1 VDAVVVVEP
10 LVLVKD
16 GLVEE
21 DSAATSGL
29 LDDSAAIGAVVG
41 VMEVVVVEAVVAWPS
56 REAGESRSGNNVVE
70 LKRNIQKKFRIRFLQ
85 SQYRLFG
92 RILFRNYFN
101 SQF

>member
-1 VDAVVVVEP
+1 MDVVVVVEP

-29 LDDSAAIGAVVG
+29 LDDSAAIGVVVG

-70 LKRNIQKKFRIRFLQ
+70 LKRNIQKKFRIRF
-85 SQYRLFG
+85 
-92 RILFRNYFN
+92 FRPIF
-101 SQF
+101 SFFV